1 MAIGFPLTANDVA
14 RVIVA
19 DGSTNTTITINKPAN
34 VVDGELMLLRVSSN
48 AAINPNS
55 ISISGGGYWTA
66 IGSNYPTNGS
76 FNIHMARFWAVWHT
90 GDATT
95 WTATIGASDLDDES
109 FVQRVTGADTADP
122 IGAVAAAF
130 SDGNDINPVS
140 PTVTTTAANS
150 AVIFDIGVRNGN
162 NLTTEDTGAPSGTT
176 LIHSKRTRS
185 FSSGLISGIAYEMR
199 PSAGSTGSRTWSSY
213 LNNGAVWSGYS
224 FEVLAAA
231 SAQTITD
238 INSGNPV
245 SGDTS
250 GNTFTTIVFTES
262 ITDVEVGG
270 LACTSVVETSGS
282 GTFTVPPPV
291 DGEVYPELGVN
302 QDVVISGATQS
313 ATLAKSFVLTG
324 YTVTTLTDP
333 ELVDTTYFTAN
344 FDVTPLTNDLMI
356 TVTDDVTPTADG
368 GGTTDNPKTTTVLHW
383 KRSTGV
389 MYIYSFRI
397 NEAGVDNR
405 GLTAVGLTS
414 VGLTAIGLT
423 AVGL

>member
-1 MAIGFPLTANDVA
+1 MAILMGSLTLGDFPNTGQGLSNFTYYKTTGYVAASSGTATAISVA
-14 RVIVA
+14 VYDWADA
-19 DGSTNTTITINKPAN
+19 DGSQFRVGLYDSSKN
-34 VVDGELMLLRVSSN
+34 LL
-48 AAINPNS
+48 AYGT
-55 ISISGGGYWTA
+55 ISGTAGGFISGALNTSVSITSGATYYVAVMATFGTGYPYTA
-66 IGSNYPTNGS
+66 GTYQSSVASASGYPTLPNPLGFVAEVATGS
-76 FNIHMARFWAVWHT
+76 
-90 GDATT
+90 
-95 WTATIGASDLDDES
+95 IGLA
-109 FVQRVTGADTADP
+109 VTGT
-122 IGAVAAAF
+122 I
-130 SDGNDINPVS
+130 
-140 PTVTTTAANS
+140 S
-150 AVIFDIGVRNGN
+150 A
-162 NLTTEDTGAPSGTT
+162 P
-176 LIHSKRTRS
+176 
-185 FSSGLISGIAYEMR
+185 
-199 PSAGSTGSRTWSSY
+199 
-213 LNNGAVWSGYS
+213 
-224 FEVLAAA
+224 
-231 SAQTITD
+231 QTITD

-250 GNTFTTIVFTES
+250 GNTFTTTGFTES

-302 QDVVISGATQS
+302 QDVVISGATES

-405 GLTAVGLTS
+405 GLTAVGMTAI
-414 VGLTAIGLT
+414 GLTQTGLT